1 MQSEGS
7 SVIRR
12 TLAQVGIRVAPA
24 ASGQVEGIKFRE
36 VFFVYYFGNG
46 SQRRE
51 IIARQVQLLQSPIT
65 FVYLASQL
73 NEVVGQFL
81 HTIGEYSQRFQVFQ
95 FTDFLA
101 QRNDTCLV
109 VGITLDFEGFQVLEI
124 TYFFRQYFAFLQVE
138 QGEFNGTYTSHRS
151 FGYILVGSF
160 P

>member
-81 HTIGEYSQRFQVFQ
+81 HTIGKYSQRFQVFQ

-101 QRNDTCLV
+101 QRNETCLV
-109 VGITLDFEGFQVLEI
+109 VGITLDFGPYQVPEDS
-124 TYFFRQYFAFLQVE
+124 YFMLGDNRAVSKDSRYL
-138 QGEFNGTYTSHRS
+138 R
-151 FGYILVGSF
+151 
-160 P
+160 